1 MRMQSTR
8 LQGKKKPQT
17 NSEEDEA
24 FIGSKQT
31 AQTLIRLAV
40 DFVLTSDSEKEIND
54 PKQRIVF
61 FSSLPFH
68 FFFFFTAPVI
78 LHL

>member
-1 MRMQSTR
+1 MQSTR
-8 LQGKKKPQT
+8 LQGKTPPPQT

-68 FFFFFTAPVI
+68 FFLFFTAPVI